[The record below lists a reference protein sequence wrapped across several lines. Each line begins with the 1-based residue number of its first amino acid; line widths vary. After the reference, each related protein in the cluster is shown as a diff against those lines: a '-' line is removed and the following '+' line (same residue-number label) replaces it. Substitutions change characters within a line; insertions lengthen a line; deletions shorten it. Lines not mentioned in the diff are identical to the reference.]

1 MANTGEP
8 LINVV
13 TENKPKVLGC
23 FTETAEPRK
32 GSQAWAKRARP
43 WSFGPGRR
51 GSGVGAPNS
60 PIADGESP
68 AERRS
73 LTHAGACAERGKPKG
88 LPQARGK
95 ASRKGRRWAC
105 G

>member
-43 WSFGPGRR
+43 WVLRPQDEGYGTVPEDQGPTHSPTSPRTPASTLGSRSGR
-51 GSGVGAPNS
+51 P
-60 PIADGESP
+60 SP
-68 AERRS
+68 AWERRR
-73 LTHAGACAERGKPKG
+73 AP
-88 LPQARGK
+88 
-95 ASRKGRRWAC
+95 
-105 G
+105 